1 MIGPFALV
9 PMRRGGIPASGA
21 TNRKHLATGAPTL
34 PGMDARSFDFW
45 LGTWRCTWDGGEGTN
60 TITRALDDHV
70 ILERFTAAGAEP
82 FEGMSMSVFD
92 PVQGWRQT
100 WVDSNGSYWHFVGGH
115 DEAGDL
121 CFTTPGPVD
130 ADRHVKR
137 MVFGGIA
144 PDAFAWRWESS
155 SDAVTWTPRWAID
168 YRRASP

>member
-1 MIGPFALV
+1 
-9 PMRRGGIPASGA
+9 
-21 TNRKHLATGAPTL
+21 
-34 PGMDARSFDFW
+34 MDAHSFDFW

-60 TITRALDDHV
+60 TITRTLDDHV

-92 PVQGWRQT
+92 PAQGWRQT

-130 ADRHVKR
+130 AERLVKR
-137 MVFGGIA
+137 MVFSDIT

-155 SDAVTWTPRWAID
+155 PDAVTWTQRWAID